1 MSSKSR
7 GGAFERE
14 IAKMLSLWWTEGE
27 REDIFYRSHS
37 SGARFTQRKKSNKDT
52 ALQAGDLTCS
62 DPIGEPLIR
71 IWNCEFKTGYGKKR
85 DIRDVD
91 KRVVKKVIDRWDVLD
106 ILDSKQKE
114 PILVRIWEQ
123 CRRDAELSGRETV
136 LIFRR
141 NNRSSCIMI
150 TKSYFLRLSD
160 YLGVFNSSFC
170 NISENFMVMNLK
182 SFLYWAISFPRLLQS
197 GVIVK

>member
-1 MSSKSR
+1 MVAK

-37 SGARFTQRKKSNKDT
+37 SGARFTQRKKSGKDT

-62 DPIGEPLIR
+62 DPIGEPLIK

-85 DIRDVD
+85 NIRDAN
-91 KRVVKKVIDRWDVLD
+91 KRVVKKIIDRWDVLD
-106 ILDSKQKE
+106 ILDSKQEK
-114 PILVRIWEQ
+114 PVLIRMWEQ
-123 CRRDAELSGRETV
+123 CRRGAELTGRRPV

-141 NNRSSCIMI
+141 NNRRACIMI
-150 TKSYFLRLSD
+150 TKSY
-160 YLGVFNSSFC
+160 LGSLCYYIGMFK
-170 NISENFMVMNLK
+170 ENFCSISDNLVVMALEDFLNWAVNLPQVCK
-182 SFLYWAISFPRLLQS
+182 SHLI
-197 GVIVK
+197 IHIM